1 MSSKTARKQGRRRLI
16 AVFAASIAVPAAA
29 LVAACARDSGPAAPT
44 AATSSATAA
53 TSGAQSATTGPGTS
67 SPGGSTTSAPADFPY
82 EPLWPFRDRA
92 EAAAWQ
98 QDSASGHQPWHL
110 DPAATAQSFT
120 QHYLGFAGLD
130 KIVKV
135 ATEGEQSRVSVGF
148 GNPNGVAVVA
158 AVIHLVRLGHGD
170 TAPWEVVGTEDTA
183 LTLTTPRYGA
193 TVHSP
198 IAVGG
203 TITGVDESLRVRVLR
218 SDRDQPVGQST
229 PIPAGGAGSPWTA
242 TVSVPDACP
251 ATLTIV
257 VATGGHVADVERFAV
272 TGAHC

>member
-1 MSSKTARKQGRRRLI
+1 MSSKTARKQGCRRLF
-16 AVFAASIAVPAAA
+16 AVCAAIVAVPAAT
-29 LVAACARDSGPAAPT
+29 LVVACARDSGPAGPT
-44 AATSSATAA
+44 GATGVTSSAR
-53 TSGAQSATTGPGTS
+53 SATTGPGTS
-67 SPGGSTTSAPADFPY
+67 SPGGSTRPVPADFPY

-120 QHYLGFAGLD
+120 QHYLGFTSLD

-135 ATEGEQSRVSVGF
+135 ATEGDQSRVSVGF
-148 GNPNGVAVVA
+148 GNPNGAAVVA
-158 AVIHLVRLGHGD
+158 AVIHLVRLGHGG
-170 TAPWEVVGTEDTA
+170 TAPWEVVGTEDAA

-198 IAVGG
+198 IVVGG

-272 TGAHC
+272 TGVHC

>member
-1 MSSKTARKQGRRRLI
+1 MTTKIPRRQRRRVPV
-16 AVFAASIAVPAAA
+16 AVTVAILAALAAA
-29 LVAACARDSGPAAPT
+29 PLAACSRDGGPAAPLP
-44 AATSSATAA
+44 SATGG
-53 TSGAQSATTGPGTS
+53 SIGGSAVPTVPGTS
-67 SPGGSTTSAPADFPY
+67 APGASTTSAPADFPY

-120 QHYLGFAGLD
+120 QHYLGFTSLD

-135 ATEGEQSRVSVGF
+135 ATEGDQSRVSVGF

-158 AVIHLVRLGHGD
+158 AVIHLVRLGNGD

-183 LTLTTPRYGA
+183 LTLTAPRYAA

-229 PIPAGGAGSPWTA
+229 PIPAGGAGSPWTT

-257 VATGGHVADVERFAV
+257 VATGGHVSEVERFAV